1 MAQPGF
7 SISFVL
13 KDGERCKTFQA
24 LVEKYLVLQS
34 AALFQRREK
43 VMLNRAFTAFVY
55 MIWPEAREVRHQK
68 SDYTNVGSHDKIL
81 ELDTTTSH
89 VTRFQGYYEI
99 ALYAKSNGAVYEYK
113 AVVLADKALDCRT
126 VNTHFDFDWFMDL
139 PSKCQILERLLNDAY
154 GVSDFRVLSFE
165 ARHGLG
171 SDLSIHQVV
180 PDGQGYFELEGHD
193 STGQHDVKI
202 IAERAKGV
210 GGLPSPV
217 FFQISKYICATK
229 PCGGCNVC
237 NPASVWLN
245 TGLGT
250 PHTPMGQF
258 TGGVIKMPSNVVPVM
273 LTPGSNYLPS
283 KSALMNKN
291 LQALNNSKP
300 MNPKSP
306 KDVTE
311 ILQFLER
318 EIDVK
323 IGMLSSQNIFLH
335 RVTIYD
341 REDWEEKL
349 RGELDSLRRR
359 LGDKV
364 GVIGDMRITNLD
376 EIDYPEASPLHGS
389 KPTTAVGRKFSV
401 HAAYRMDYQAI
412 KLTIMALVKA

>member
-1 MAQPGF
+1 
-7 SISFVL
+7 
-13 KDGERCKTFQA
+13 
-24 LVEKYLVLQS
+24 
-34 AALFQRREK
+34 
-43 VMLNRAFTAFVY
+43 MLNRAFDAFVHA
-55 MIWPEAREVRHQK
+55 IWPESRFVYRTK
-68 SDYTNVGSHDKIL
+68 SDYTNVGSHDKCL
-81 ELDTTTSH
+81 ELDTTASR
-89 VTRFQGYYEI
+89 VTDLGLGQYEI
-99 ALYAKSNGAVYEYK
+99 DLYSKSNRAIYEYH
-113 AVVLADKALDCRT
+113 ASVQAEGTLNTQR
-126 VNTHFDFDWFMDL
+126 VNTHYDFDWFMAL
-139 PSKCQILERLLNDAY
+139 PTENKVLERLFNDAY
-154 GVSDFRVLSFE
+154 SVNDVRVLYFNS
-165 ARHGLG
+165 RHGLG
-171 SDLSIHQVV
+171 KDLLLRMIRS
-180 PDGQGYFELEGHD
+180 EGKGIYTAEGCD
-193 STGQHDVKI
+193 LTGQFDAQVI
-202 IAERAKGV
+202 LESQKGLN
-210 GGLPSPV
+210 GLPTYA
-217 FFQISKYICATK
+217 FQLSNYRCSVLPCPGCA
-229 PCGGCNVC
+229 VC
-237 NPASVWLN
+237 NGKLATAPLGQFLN
-245 TGLGT
+245 SNLGQ
-250 PHTPMGQF
+250 PHQF
-258 TGGVIKMPSNVVPVM
+258 TGGVIEMPSNVVPVM

-349 RGELDSLRRR
+349 RGELDLLRRR

>member
-1 MAQPGF
+1 MAQHGF

-13 KDGERCKTFQA
+13 KDGDRCKTFQD

-258 TGGVIKMPSNVVPVM
+258 TGGVIKMPSNVVPAM
-273 LTPGSNYLPS
+273 LSPGSYISPS
-283 KSALMNKN
+283 STG
-291 LQALNNSKP
+291 LNQINSMP
-300 MNPKSP
+300 AHEPP
-306 KDVTE
+306 YAHE
-311 ILQFLER
+311 ILKFLEY
-318 EIDVK
+318 ELGDVK
-323 IGMLSSQNIFLH
+323 SGMLSGQNLMLH
-335 RVTIYD
+335 RITVYD
-341 REDWEEKL
+341 RENWRDKL
-349 RGELDSLRRR
+349 RAELPILKSR

-364 GVIGDMRITNLD
+364 GLLGDMRIVGLD
-376 EIDYPEASPLHGS
+376 EPYEVPDEAPIHPPKPE
-389 KPTTAVGRKFSV
+389 TAVGRFGVHSV
-401 HAAYRMDYQAI
+401 YRMMYQAYKI
-412 KLTIMALVKA
+412 TIMAFVKS

>member
-180 PDGQGYFELEGHD
+180 PDGQGYYKLEGHD

-258 TGGVIKMPSNVVPVM
+258 TGGVIKMPSNVVPAM
-273 LTPGSNYLPS
+273 LSPGSYISLS
-283 KSALMNKN
+283 STR
-291 LQALNNSKP
+291 LNNSKP
-300 MNPKSP
+300 MDAPHAHEVLK
-306 KDVTE
+306 
-311 ILQFLER
+311 FLEY
-318 EIDVK
+318 ELGDIK
-323 IGMLSSQNIFLH
+323 SGMLSGQNLMLH
-335 RVTIYD
+335 RVTVYD
-341 REDWEEKL
+341 RDDWREKL
-349 RGELDSLRRR
+349 RAELPILKSR

-364 GVIGDMRITNLD
+364 GLLGDMRIVGLD
-376 EIDYPEASPLHGS
+376 EPYEVPDEAPIHPPKPE
-389 KPTTAVGRKFSV
+389 TAVGRFGVHSV
-401 HAAYRMDYQAI
+401 YRMTYQAYKI
-412 KLTIMALVKA
+412 TIMAFVKS

>member
-13 KDGERCKTFQA
+13 KDGERCKTFQD

-55 MIWPEAREVRHQK
+55 MIWPEARDVRHQK
-68 SDYTNVGSHDKIL
+68 SDYTNVGAHDKIL

-89 VTRFQGYYEI
+89 ITRFQGHYEI

-126 VNTHFDFDWFMDL
+126 VNTHFDFDWFMNL
-139 PSKCQILERLLNDAY
+139 PTENKILERLLNDAY
-154 GVSDFRVLSFE
+154 GVSDFRVLSFK

-180 PDGQGYFELEGHD
+180 PDGMGYFELEGHD

-210 GGLPSPV
+210 GGLPSPI
-217 FFQISKYICATK
+217 FFQISKYICATT

-258 TGGVIKMPSNVVPVM
+258 QIPTQIGGHVIKMPSNVVPAM
-273 LTPGSNYLPS
+273 LSPGSYISPS
-283 KSALMNKN
+283 STGLH
-291 LQALNNSKP
+291 QINNAKP
-300 MNPKSP
+300 MDAPHAHEVLK
-306 KDVTE
+306 
-311 ILQFLER
+311 FLEY
-318 EIDVK
+318 ELGDVK
-323 IGMLSSQNIFLH
+323 SGMLSGQNLMLH
-335 RVTIYD
+335 RITVYD
-341 REDWEEKL
+341 RENWRDKL
-349 RGELDSLRRR
+349 RAELPILKSR

-364 GVIGDMRITNLD
+364 GLLGDMRIVGLD
-376 EIDYPEASPLHGS
+376 EPYEVPDEAPIHPPKPE
-389 KPTTAVGRKFSV
+389 TAVGRFGVHSV
-401 HAAYRMDYQAI
+401 YRMTYQAYKI
-412 KLTIMALVKA
+412 TIMALVKA